1 MAKTKPLSPTE
12 QSTEQFADELAETL
26 PTPQAEFV
34 IQDIE
39 TLRAISDPLRIRL
52 LELMAQPQTVKE
64 IAAQLGVGKTKLYYH
79 LNLLEKHGIIRV
91 ARTRVVSGII
101 EKSYQVTAYSYRPAK
116 ELLLRGDEGKEHG
129 VAIVESILDAT
140 RTDLTHSLNTGQAA
154 LGEAVQAKQL
164 LLGRVVMS
172 LTPEQAV
179 SFYERFEALLTEVA
193 QYEKPTIGGQT
204 YSLTVAFFPKNAEQ

>member
-154 LGEAVQAKQL
+154 LGPGETALTGPCGDVAHAGTSSQL
-164 LLGRVVMS
+164 LR
-172 LTPEQAV
+172 T
-179 SFYERFEALLTEVA
+179 F
-193 QYEKPTIGGQT
+193 
-204 YSLTVAFFPKNAEQ
+204 

>member
-204 YSLTVAFFPKNAEQ
+204 YSLTVDFFPKNAEQ

>member
-12 QSTEQFADELAETL
+12 QSTEQSTDELAETL

-101 EKSYQVTAYSYRPAK
+101 EKSYQVAAFSFRPAK
-116 ELLLRGDEGKEHG
+116 ELLLRGDEGKAHG

>member
-1 MAKTKPLSPTE
+1 MAKTKQVESVLPTE
-12 QSTEQFADELAETL
+12 EAP

-52 LELMAQPQTVKE
+52 LELMAQPQSVKE
-64 IAAQLGVGKTKLYYH
+64 IASQLGVGKTKLYYH

-91 ARTRVVSGII
+91 VRTRVVSGII
-101 EKSYQVTAYSYRPAK
+101 EKSYQVTAYSYRPATA
-116 ELLLRGDEGKEHG
+116 LLLPGAEGTQQG

-140 RTDLTHSLNTGQAA
+140 RADLSHGLKTGQLA
-154 LGEAVQAKQL
+154 LGKEAQERQL

-172 LTPEQAV
+172 LTPEQATT
-179 SFYERFEALLTEVA
+179 FYERFEALLTEVS
-193 QYEKPTIGGQT
+193 QYEKPATGAQT
-204 YSLTVAFFPKNAEQ
+204 YSLTVAFFPKSAEA

>member
-1 MAKTKPLSPTE
+1 MAKTKQV
-12 QSTEQFADELAETL
+12 QSTEQTEEAL

-64 IAAQLGVGKTKLYYH
+64 IATQLGVGKTKLYYH

-91 ARTRVVSGII
+91 VRTRVVSGII
-101 EKSYQVTAYSYRPAK
+101 EKSYQVAAFSFRPAK
-116 ELLLRGDEGKEHG
+116 ELLLQGDEGKAQG
-129 VAIVESILDAT
+129 AAIIESILDAT
-140 RTDLTHSLNTGQAA
+140 RADLTHSFKMGQVA
-154 LGEAVQAKQL
+154 LGKEAQEKQL

-172 LTPEQAV
+172 LTPEQAA
-179 SFYERFEALLTEVA
+179 SFYERFDALLTEVA
-193 QYEKPTIGGQT
+193 QYEKPAPGVQT
-204 YSLTVAFFPKNAEQ
+204 YSLTVVFFPKAAEQ

>member
-1 MAKTKPLSPTE
+1 MAKPKQVEPLLPTE
-12 QSTEQFADELAETL
+12 EGP

-64 IAAQLGVGKTKLYYH
+64 IASQLGVGKTKLYYH

-91 ARTRVVSGII
+91 VRTRVVSGII
-101 EKSYQVTAYSYRPAK
+101 EKSYQVTAFSYRPAK
-116 ELLLRGDEGKEHG
+116 ELLLPGAEGAQQG
-129 VAIVESILDAT
+129 IAIVESILDAT
-140 RTDLTHSLNTGQAA
+140 RADLSHGLKTGQLA
-154 LGEAVQAKQL
+154 LGKEAQERQL

-172 LTPEQAV
+172 LTPEQAT
-179 SFYERFEALLTEVA
+179 SFYERFAALLTEVS
-193 QYEKPTIGGQT
+193 QYEKPATGGQT
-204 YSLTVAFFPKNAEQ
+204 YSLTVAFFPKSAEQ

>member
-1 MAKTKPLSPTE
+1 MAKIKSG
-12 QSTEQFADELAETL
+12 QSTEQTEEAL

-34 IQDIE
+34 IEDIE
-39 TLRAISDPLRIRL
+39 TLRAISDPLRLRL

-64 IAAQLGVGKTKLYYH
+64 IATQLGVGKTKLYYH

-101 EKSYQVTAYSYRPAK
+101 EKSYQVTAFSFRPAK
-116 ELLLRGDEGKEHG
+116 ELLLRGDEGKAQG

-140 RTDLTHSLNTGQAA
+140 RADLTHGLKSGQVA
-154 LGEAVQAKQL
+154 LGKEEEAKQI

-172 LTPEQAV
+172 LTPEQAA

-193 QYEKPTIGGQT
+193 QYEKPNAGQP
-204 YSLTVAFFPKNAEQ
+204 YSLTVAFFPKATEQ

>member
-1 MAKTKPLSPTE
+1 MAKIKQTAVPE
-12 QSTEQFADELAETL
+12 QPEETL

-52 LELMAQPQTVKE
+52 LESMAQPQTVKE

-91 ARTRVVSGII
+91 VRTRVVSGII
-101 EKSYQVTAYSYRPAK
+101 EKSYQVTAFSFRPAK
-116 ELLLRGDEGKEHG
+116 ELLLHGDEGKAQG

-140 RTDLTHSLNTGQAA
+140 RTDLTHSLKTGKAA
-154 LGEAVQAKQL
+154 LGKEEQAKQL
-164 LLGRVVMS
+164 LLARVVMS

-179 SFYERFEALLTEVA
+179 SFYERFSTLLTEVS
-193 QYEKPTIGGQT
+193 QYEKPVTGGQT
-204 YSLTVAFFPKNAEQ
+204 YSLTVAFFPKDSEQ

>member
-1 MAKTKPLSPTE
+1 MAKTKPLSP
-12 QSTEQFADELAETL
+12 TEQFADELAETL

-79 LNLLEKHGIIRV
+79 LNLLEKHSIIRV

>member
-140 RTDLTHSLNTGQAA
+140 RTDLTHSLNTSQAA